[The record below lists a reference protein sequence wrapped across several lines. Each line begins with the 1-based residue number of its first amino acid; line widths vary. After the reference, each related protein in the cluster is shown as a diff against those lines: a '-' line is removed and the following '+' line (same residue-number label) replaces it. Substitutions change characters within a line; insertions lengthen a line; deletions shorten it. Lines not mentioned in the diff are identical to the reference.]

1 MCATNVLNF
10 NQMDILKQYLERSAE
25 IVGER
30 TPEEEKYGREVI
42 RWMKKGKPIKKAIA
56 KANLKVPGEALQVAD
71 DNLTDIQSHYEYIRE
86 HEEIMRKLKRM
97 P

>member
-1 MCATNVLNF
+1 
-10 NQMDILKQYLERSAE
+10 MDILKQYLERSAE

-30 TPEEEKYGREVI
+30 TPEEEKYDREVI